1 MLNTAHLSHSS
12 AKLLISPD
20 AFRNPHVGRHIK
32 TNASIQYVIHT
43 TQLSKKRYL
52 NRPNRLPILPRSSS
66 SSLTPSSTSTSGD
79 VQLLWYKKDL
89 RLDDHPGLH
98 SALQSPSSSFSNTL
112 VPVFCFDPI
121 RYHPIID
128 SPSAAKALSSALR
141 SLRHSL
147 QARGSDLLILQGP
160 WEQQIPKLA
169 QSVGASTIITEGE
182 VETSWCN
189 GIAAVQQ
196 ALSLGDATTTLHTWT
211 APLFSRN
218 DSIKDDYVVWKVER
232 GHANIPLNAPTS
244 LPPTISYNDTNT
256 KSTLSAVDIMNAV
269 SEATS
274 TVSTLPRHYYTY
286 DLGDTDNNKRKKEN
300 SSSSEEEEEVGSS
313 IVMSQEILRDRRVP
327 SSAYLGEPSL
337 AGDIA
342 SSEKESMVALQ
353 AYLRHL
359 ETEGDTTELD
369 AEEREYVKKWKKKL
383 GAAIPMYDA
392 PATPDGCFPAIFNRS
407 LSLGVVSRRRIYT
420 EAKTLLHQLGESE
433 MPPPPGLLA
442 RLSWLLTS
450 HGGAASRS
458 RKQKKAQAAALAAE
472 AGDFHVEMAGKREG
486 KVVHGG
492 AVLGHWRWRGILSDY
507 LYSTTT
513 TDNINNNAPAVLLV
527 HGFGAF
533 SEHYRSNVQY
543 LASKGYAVYAPT
555 LPGYGR
561 SEKPTVAYGQDLWRD
576 YLADFVKNV
585 VKKPVVVVG
594 NSIGGFMS
602 ASLAA
607 DYPGLASGV
616 VLLNSAGQL
625 TKNYSPPPPF
635 PNKSKE
641 PPQAIV
647 GPVSSALFKFLEGGV
662 EKQLKRVYPVNPD
675 RADAWL
681 AGEISRAAKD
691 PGALGVFRSVFYLPK
706 PRALNYLLDEFG
718 GPVMVLQGA
727 LDPLNDAKGRAAK
740 LGELT
745 KAKVVLLNAGHCPHD
760 EVPEEVN
767 VELEKFLKG
776 IL

>member
-1 MLNTAHLSHSS
+1 
-12 AKLLISPD
+12 
-20 AFRNPHVGRHIK
+20 
-32 TNASIQYVIHT
+32 
-43 TQLSKKRYL
+43 
-52 NRPNRLPILPRSSS
+52 
-66 SSLTPSSTSTSGD
+66 
-79 VQLLWYKKDL
+79 
-89 RLDDHPGLH
+89 
-98 SALQSPSSSFSNTL
+98 
-112 VPVFCFDPI
+112 
-121 RYHPIID
+121 
-128 SPSAAKALSSALR
+128 
-141 SLRHSL
+141 
-147 QARGSDLLILQGP
+147 
-160 WEQQIPKLA
+160 
-169 QSVGASTIITEGE
+169 
-182 VETSWCN
+182 
-189 GIAAVQQ
+189 
-196 ALSLGDATTTLHTWT
+196 
-211 APLFSRN
+211 LFSHN
-218 DSIKDDYVVWKVER
+218 DSSNDSNNEDDYVVWKVER
-232 GHANIPLNAPTS
+232 GQAINPLSAPAS
-244 LPPTISYNDTNT
+244 LPPTISYDDTNI
-256 KSTLSAVDIMNAV
+256 KRMLSASYIMNAV
-269 SEATS
+269 SKATS
-274 TVSTLPRHYYTY
+274 SVSTLPRQYYSY
-286 DLGDTDNNKRKKEN
+286 DVDDTINNKD
-300 SSSSEEEEEVGSS
+300 SSNEDEEETGKTFVL
-313 IVMSQEILRDRRVP
+313 SQEILRDRIVP
-327 SSAYLGEPSL
+327 SSAYLSEPSL

-342 SSEKESMVALQ
+342 SSEKESMIALQ

-359 ETEGDTTELD
+359 ETEGDTAELN
-369 AEEREYVKKWKKKL
+369 AEEREYIMKWKKKL
-383 GAAIPMYDA
+383 GAAIPLYDA

-407 LSLGVVSRRRIYT
+407 LSLGVVSRRRVYS
-420 EAKTLLHQLGESE
+420 EAMALLHQLGESE

-450 HGGAASRS
+450 HGGTVSRN
-458 RKQKKAQAAALAAE
+458 RKQQKAQAAALAAE
-472 AGDFHVEMAGKREG
+472 AGDFHVMMAGKREG

-492 AVLGHWRWRGILSDY
+492 AMLGHWRWRGILSDY
-507 LYSTTT
+507 LYSNA
-513 TDNINNNAPAVLLV
+513 TDNNIDNNNNIDAPAVLLV

-533 SEHYRSNVQY
+533 SEHYRSNVQH

-561 SEKPTVAYGQDLWRD
+561 SEKPTIAYGQDLWRD

-625 TKNYSPPPPF
+625 MKDYSPPLPDDKSSGSGSGS
-635 PNKSKE
+635 KSKG

-647 GPVSSALFKFLEGGV
+647 GPVSSALFRFLEGGV
-662 EKQLKRVYPVNPD
+662 EKQLKRVYPVNPN

-767 VELEKFLKG
+767 AELEKFLKG
-776 IL
+776 ISL